1 MPKQNQPDGLISVL
15 LDEKAE
21 FGDRDDAAL
30 DLAAYDEP
38 AAEGALLTIA
48 LGKDADLADSAGH
61 SIWEIW
67 QRKRKHDGDIVAR
80 MHPEARKFFQK

>member
-15 LDEKAE
+15 LDEQAQ
-21 FGDRDDAAL
+21 FGDRDDAAM

-38 AAEGALLTIA
+38 AAEGALLTMA

-61 SIWEIW
+61 AIWTIW
-67 QRKRKHDGDIVAR
+67 QRKRKHDAEIVAR
-80 MHPEARKFFQK
+80 MHPEARKFFHR

>member
-21 FGDRDDAAL
+21 FGDRDDAAT
-30 DLAAYDEP
+30 DLAAYDE
-38 AAEGALLTIA
+38 AAVESALLTIA
-48 LGKDADLADSAGH
+48 PGKDADLADSAGH

-67 QRKRKHDGDIVAR
+67 RRKQKHDAEIVAR
-80 MHPEARKFFQK
+80 MHPEARKFFQR